1 MCCNKESAKELKQ
14 ARAPL
19 SRQASSLG
27 KRGAW
32 AAHLTF
38 VLILIAHWTGWH
50 SCSLGAA
57 LAASHASS
65 RSRSHSYPSMTF
77 PPFGLSLTGSGC
89 PCCSGTEPIANV
101 PAKPSPQKLELAF
114 SASSLTIWIGTRRTH
129 TKGCRRS
136 KRTLSMLDSMTIETA
151 ASRSYQA
158 CHLKIFMDYLTIAV
172 QRTP

>member
-38 VLILIAHWTGWH
+38 VLILVAHWTGWH

-65 RSRSHSYPSMTF
+65 RSRSNSYPSMTF
-77 PPFGLSLTGSGC
+77 PPFGLSLTGW
-89 PCCSGTEPIANV
+89 PCVCWLPDFPSCSGTEPIAIV
-101 PAKPSPQKLELAF
+101 PAKLSPQKLELAF
-114 SASSLTIWIGTRRTH
+114 SARSVTILVKNIGRH
-129 TKGCRRS
+129 TENIRLRLSKEEAGPEHAGHHDLLRQRASGNIRS
-136 KRTLSMLDSMTIETA
+136 VC
-151 ASRSYQA
+151 SRS
-158 CHLKIFMDYLTIAV
+158 L
-172 QRTP
+172 